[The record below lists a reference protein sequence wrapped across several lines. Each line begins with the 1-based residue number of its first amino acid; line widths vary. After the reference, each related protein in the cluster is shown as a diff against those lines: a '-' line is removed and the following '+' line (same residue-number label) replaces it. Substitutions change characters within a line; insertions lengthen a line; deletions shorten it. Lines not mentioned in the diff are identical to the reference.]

1 MEDKKLSEKE
11 SLELI
16 TQMIHE
22 TQTNTA
28 RYAAYPLL
36 IWGYL
41 TSIISVTIWF
51 GLNVFNAGVGIMN
64 LWLALPLIAVPLMF
78 YFIRKDAPETPKN
91 YMERINGQVW
101 MVFGIVGGLIG
112 LTTFFKP
119 INVLFVISL
128 MMSMATTLSGLISKY
143 KPLIVCGSVSILLSF
158 ILVFVHLTDSLLIF
172 AAIFVVMMVI
182 PGHIFNKKQKESC

>member
-1 MEDKKLSEKE
+1 MEDIKLSEKE

-16 TQMIHE
+16 TRMIRE
-22 TQTNTA
+22 TQKNTA

-41 TSIISVTIWF
+41 TSIISVAIWL
-51 GLNVFNAGVGIMN
+51 GLNVFNTGSGIMN
-64 LWLALPLIAVPLMF
+64 LWLALPLIAGPLMF
-78 YFIRKDAPETPKN
+78 YFIRMDELKTPKN
-91 YMERINGQVW
+91 YMEHINGQMW

-112 LTTFFKP
+112 LMTFFKP

-128 MMSMATTLSGLISKY
+128 LMSMATTLSGLISKY
-143 KPLIVCGSVSILLSF
+143 KPLIVCGSISILLSF

-182 PGHIFNKKQKESC
+182 PGHIFNKKQKELC